1 MPIMTKMV
9 RTLAAIQVMGLMP
22 GAVGCTVGE
31 TVVSDAARRVRVKP
45 LSRPQTQ
52 QMPPRPRLS
61 ISTVQTACTHH
72 MEVPVIGPQARWGE
86 GRSPVLTRL

>member
-61 ISTVQTACTHH
+61 ISTVQTAGTDH
-72 MEVPVIGPQARWGE
+72 MEAPR
-86 GRSPVLTRL
+86 